1 MKKEIPKK
9 LTPFE
14 KTKRNNRWKNKCL
27 QLIAKKGN
35 KIAILE
41 KIRKTNID
49 TFELYFWLQENDKD
63 SFAFIDSFFQA
74 VNKKIKL
81 QITKTKID
89 ELLEKIIADQQKNN
103 KRTFTSDFDRIILR
117 KQNYY
122 SIEQMR
128 QAYNH
133 VLEERETYADVGS
146 PWLLYNSLVGL
157 KDGKVNRCLLYE
169 TTDRE
174 IFYTFLKG

>member
-1 MKKEIPKK
+1 MKEVNRNNRYK
-9 LTPFE
+9 LTVLE

-49 TFELYFWLQENDKD
+49 TFELYFWLKENDKE
-63 SFAFIDSFFQA
+63 SFALIDSFFQA

-81 QITKTKID
+81 QITQTKID
-89 ELLEKIIADQQKNN
+89 ELLEKIALKNFRSEKPN
-103 KRTFTSDFDRIILR
+103 YFNREKMR
-117 KQNYY
+117 K
-122 SIEQMR
+122 
-128 QAYNH
+128 AYNH
-133 VLEERETYADVGS
+133 VLQEREANSDWS
-146 PWLLYNSLVGL
+146 LYNSLVGL
-157 KDGKVNRCLLYE
+157 KDGKVNRCFLYE

-174 IFYTFLKG
+174 IFYDFLLLR